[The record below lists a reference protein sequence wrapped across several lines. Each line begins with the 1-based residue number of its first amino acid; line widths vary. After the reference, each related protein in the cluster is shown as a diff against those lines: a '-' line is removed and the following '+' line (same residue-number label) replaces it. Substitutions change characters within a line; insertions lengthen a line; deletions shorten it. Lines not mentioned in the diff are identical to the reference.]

1 MAMPSAAASQ
11 SGNERPVVNTGVT
24 EYFTPF
30 AGEANG
36 ITYRPALLREANVHF
51 SSSKCDIDSS
61 RLIRFTNAISEDGI
75 QWDSD
80 SGCAHPV
87 KSLDDAPRKSCSF
100 AELPG
105 FAMNADNYKQ
115 VSKDFADHIYRNERV
130 EIFYCPLFKEYSK
143 LDEAEGTFR
152 GRLATQAREVRDEA
166 VEKLRD
172 KYEAKIKT
180 KEGQVDRAEN
190 TLAKEEAEASSATW
204 AIGAK
209 VLGGLLGGLLG
220 SRRRSSSSSTVSS
233 AGRAYKQRRD
243 VKIAEQKIENLEEDI
258 AELEAELSEEISEL
272 DTKFDPTTV
281 ELKKETIKPYKKDI
295 DVQTVALVWLPYD
308 SDDNKAW

>member
-1 MAMPSAAASQ
+1 MHENAPTIFHVRWVMSYLCGPLTRTKIKQLMDPKRALFPSASEQQKTAPQISNPMAMPSAAASQ

-80 SGCAHPV
+80 SGCAHPG

-143 LDEAEGTFR
+143 LDETEGTFR

-172 KYEAKIKT
+172 
-180 KEGQVDRAEN
+180 
-190 TLAKEEAEASSATW
+190 
-204 AIGAK
+204 
-209 VLGGLLGGLLG
+209 
-220 SRRRSSSSSTVSS
+220 
-233 AGRAYKQRRD
+233 
-243 VKIAEQKIENLEEDI
+243 
-258 AELEAELSEEISEL
+258 
-272 DTKFDPTTV
+272 
-281 ELKKETIKPYKKDI
+281 
-295 DVQTVALVWLPYD
+295 
-308 SDDNKAW
+308 